1 MRFLG
6 LLRKKKPLSE
16 EKKTIKLGENEILTC
31 ISVLKDRSIVT
42 QQLGLSPREDAA
54 MKLGES
60 RGKRAIQ
67 PLLDILTSESEGDT
81 LRYLALEALGKIGG
95 EEVKEG
101 IINAFKSGSPSLR
114 EMIVSHLDPEKGVLR
129 KTGLT
134 RTVLYGKTAEEMS
147 VIDRAEQCYTE
158 GNAYWNKRDWKKALA
173 KFKEA
178 SNLNPSH
185 LSVHQQL
192 ARVYIEL
199 GDIQEAEREL
209 HKQIEVN
216 YDDFYSH
223 AILSI
228 IYEAIGMYP
237 EAREEEIRAMQTSAY
252 QQYYSRI
259 SRDYADKVASLVRE
273 QKK

>member
-6 LLRKKKPLSE
+6 LFRKKPLSE
-16 EKKTIKLGENEILTC
+16 EKKTIKLEENEILTC
-31 ISVLKDRSIVT
+31 ISVLKDRSIVA
-42 QQLGLSPREDAA
+42 QQLRVSPREEAA
-54 MKLGES
+54 MKLGEA
-60 RGKRAIQ
+60 RDKRAVQ
-67 PLLDILTSESEGDT
+67 PLLDVLTSESEGDT

-101 IINAFKSGSPSLR
+101 IINAFKSGSPNLR
-114 EMIVSHLDPEKGVLR
+114 EMIVSHLDPEKGILR

-134 RTVLYGKTAEEMS
+134 RTVLYGKIAEEMA
-147 VIDRAEQCYTE
+147 VIDRAEQCYKE
-158 GNAYWNKRDWKKALA
+158 GSAYWNKRDWKKALA

-178 SNLNPSH
+178 SNLNPNH

-199 GDIQEAEREL
+199 GDIQEAEKEL

-228 IYEAIGMYP
+228 IYEARGMSL

-252 QQYYSRI
+252 RQYYSRI
-259 SRDYADKVASLVRE
+259 SRDYADKVASLVRKH
-273 QKK
+273 KK

>member
-6 LLRKKKPLSE
+6 LFRKKKPLSE
-16 EKKTIKLGENEILTC
+16 EKKIIKLGENEVLTC
-31 ISVLKDRSIVT
+31 ISILKDRSIVA
-42 QQLGLSPREDAA
+42 QQLELSPREEAA
-54 MKLGES
+54 MKLGEAQDE
-60 RGKRAIQ
+60 RAIQ
-67 PLLDILTSESEGDT
+67 PLLDVLTSESEGDT

-101 IINAFKSGSPSLR
+101 IINAFKNGDNFLR
-114 EMIVSHLDPEKGVLR
+114 EMVDSHLNPEKGVLR

-147 VIDRAEQCYTE
+147 VIDRAEQCYKE
-158 GNAYWNKRDWKKALA
+158 GCAYCDKRDWKKALA

-178 SNLNPSH
+178 SNLNPNH
-185 LSVHQQL
+185 LFVHQQL

-199 GDIQEAEREL
+199 RDIQEAEREL

-223 AILSI
+223 AVLSI
-228 IYEAIGMYP
+228 IYEARGMLL

-252 QQYYSRI
+252 RQYYSRI
-259 SRDYADKVASLVRE
+259 SRDYADKVASLVR
-273 QKK
+273 KHK